1 MKTIEYNYEEK
12 SKGNLYRGKPRGLY
26 DPSATEVFMTKL
38 GQEIYK
44 YTDDNQH
51 KTLMTDE
58 DWNNHCTAADKCVRF
73 GTLWGPKSLDA
84 FSTEEQGIIKVFLDK
99 RHDNKK

>member
-1 MKTIEYNYEEK
+1 MKTIEISNDK
-12 SKGNLYRGKPRGLY
+12 LYKGKPRGYY
-26 DPSATEVFMTKL
+26 DPSPQEVFFTKL
-38 GQEIYK
+38 GQEIFK

-84 FSTEEQGIIKVFLDK
+84 FTKEEQEILKRFLDK
-99 RHDNKK
+99 RDES

>member
-1 MKTIEYNYEEK
+1 MKTIEYNYEDK
-12 SKGNLYRGKPRGLY
+12 SKDNLYRGKPRGLY
-26 DPSATEVFMTKL
+26 DPSPTEVFMTKL

-58 DWNNHCTAADKCVRF
+58 DWNNHCTTADKCVRF
-73 GTLWGPKSLDA
+73 GTLWGPRSLDA
-84 FSTEEQGIIKVFLDK
+84 FSTEEQDVLKLFLDR
-99 RHDNKK
+99 RHDKK